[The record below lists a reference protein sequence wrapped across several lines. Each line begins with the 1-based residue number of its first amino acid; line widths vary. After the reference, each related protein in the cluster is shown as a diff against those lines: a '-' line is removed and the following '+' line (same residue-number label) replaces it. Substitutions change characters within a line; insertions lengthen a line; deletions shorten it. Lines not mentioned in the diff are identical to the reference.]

1 MGVCSAAAG
10 LVIRQT
16 MKRYARFLISLLL
29 HGLDAPRNI
38 GRRWAGRQA
47 PGTCVVLYYHG
58 VPAQQRQRFARQ
70 LDLLLQL
77 ATPLSSD
84 PAEAFA
90 TSRHHAVV
98 TFDDGFVSVLEHARP
113 ELDQRGIPWTVFV
126 PSGLLGQAPDWLRHA
141 PEAVRQDRVMTADEL
156 RDLARDPRVTI
167 GSHTVSHTHLIEA
180 GPTRAADEF
189 ARSKAELEAV
199 LGRSVDQF
207 SYPFGARNPA
217 LDALGRQ
224 AGYRRL
230 FCSVPA
236 LAYETADEWVTG
248 RANVDPSMPLLEFRL
263 KLLGAYRWL
272 ARRHRGLHRSMT
284 ADHTDGRGS

>member
-1 MGVCSAAAG
+1 
-10 LVIRQT
+10 
-16 MKRYARFLISLLL
+16 MKRRVRFLISLLF
-29 HGLDAPRNI
+29 HAVACP
-38 GRRWAGRQA
+38 GRAVSRWAGRTP

-58 VPAQQRQRFARQ
+58 IAARHRQLFARQ
-70 LDLLLQL
+70 LDSLLDL
-77 ATPLSSD
+77 AQPFPSHPTEPFE
-84 PAEAFA
+84 PG
-90 TSRHHAVV
+90 RHHAIV
-98 TFDDGFVSVLEHARP
+98 TFDDGFRSVMDNARP

-141 PEAVRQDRVMTADEL
+141 PESVRQDRVMTADEL

-189 ARSKAELEAV
+189 ARSKAELETV
-199 LGRSVDQF
+199 IERSVDQF

-272 ARRHRGLHRSMT
+272 ARRHRGLHRSKT